1 MEFTKVLYNWKKAIA
16 KYHAIEKQIKNEKW
30 KLNEL
35 EKKLENLKNEYEKQ
49 KTRIYAL
56 ENTNFDLWID
66 IDLFYARKINDKEKI
81 EKIWQKRNEYMKNRK
96 TGACYSLLDKDIYKI
111 VKWSI
116 IMDAQY
122 EKIKKQF
129 VY

>member
-1 MEFTKVLYNWKKAIA
+1 MNFTKVLYNWKKAIA
-16 KYHAIEKQIKNEKW
+16 KYYAIEKQIKNEKW

-49 KTRIYAL
+49 KMHIYAL
-56 ENTNFDLWID
+56 ENTNFSLWID
-66 IDLFYARKINDKEKI
+66 IDLFYARKNNDKEWI
-81 EKIWQKRNEYMKNRK
+81 EKILEKHDKYMKNRK
-96 TGACYSLLDKDIYKI
+96 TGACYWLLDKDIYKI
-111 VKWSI
+111 VKWYTIS
-116 IMDAQY
+116 DAQY